1 VCAGRMHADEVET
14 DPSLVRRLLA
24 AQFPRWADLPITPVA
39 SAGTDNAIYRLGD
52 DMAVRLPRL
61 SRAVE
66 MLEKEQRWLPRL
78 ASLLPLA
85 VPTPLADSGPDD
97 EFPYPW
103 SVYRWLDGDNL
114 VEQPD
119 VDMDDLSVR
128 LGQFV
133 AAFHRM
139 DPTGAPPSPRS
150 GSLCS
155 PAQDERVR
163 GQIQDLAA
171 DGVLD
176 ADVATSA
183 WQAARAAPAWDGP
196 SVCVH
201 ADLIPM
207 NLLTRRRRLVAV
219 IDFGLFGL
227 GDPALDMQPAWN
239 MLTAESREVFRTHAD
254 VDDATWARGR
264 AWALR
269 LGLGAMHYY
278 RMTNPLLAADG
289 RRAVAEILA
298 ESWRDV

>member
-1 VCAGRMHADEVET
+1 MSTPKMNPDEFDIDEL
-14 DPSLVRRLLA
+14 LVKRLVA
-24 AQFPRWADLPITPVA
+24 NHFPRWDGLPLTSIR
-39 SAGTDNAIYRLGD
+39 SAGTDNAVYRLGD

-61 SRAVE
+61 PRAVE

-78 ASLLPLA
+78 ASMLPLA
-85 VPTPLADSGPDD
+85 VPTPLADGQPDA

-103 SVYRWLDGDNL
+103 SVYRWLDGENL

-119 VDMDDLSVR
+119 VDMNDLSVR

-133 AAFHRM
+133 AALHRL
-139 DPTGAPPSPRS
+139 DPAGAPPSPRS
-150 GSLCS
+150 GSPCS
-155 PAQDERVR
+155 PEQDERVR

-176 ADVATSA
+176 ADAATSA
-183 WQAARAAPAWDGP
+183 WQAVRTAPAWDGTP
-196 SVCVH
+196 VCVH
-201 ADLIPM
+201 ADLIPT
-207 NLLTRRRRLVAV
+207 NLLTRHRRLAAV

-239 MLTAESREVFRTHAD
+239 MLTAESREVFRTHAH

-264 AWALR
+264 AWTLR
-269 LGLGAMHYY
+269 LGLGAVHYY
-278 RMTNPLLAADG
+278 RTTNPVLAASG

-298 ESWRDV
+298 ESRHDT